1 MIANQL
7 SDHSALRQIGTD
19 DAVENRNVTLIFNAK
34 SLSVHSSLPKPPFSR
49 DVFWLLK
56 VKRCSLMMK
65 ERSRVDEPVSGGCE
79 AAPGEK
85 VSASSKCFECGQS

>member
-34 SLSVHSSLPKPPFSR
+34 SLSVHSSLPKPPFSL
-49 DVFWLLK
+49 DVFWLTQSET
-56 VKRCSLMMK
+56 VFADD
-65 ERSRVDEPVSGGCE
+65 ERMLPRG
-79 AAPGEK
+79 
-85 VSASSKCFECGQS
+85 